1 MTGDVCM
8 ISEEQLRMVLKNNSN
23 ISAEFINRFLKKK
36 IKSVYNLGRIENI
49 EKIIELLNKYNMLSL
64 FEQCS
69 TILAQG
75 KIDDI
80 KKIIYIF

>member
-1 MTGDVCM
+1 MYVW
-8 ISEEQLRMVLKNNSN
+8 LVKN
-23 ISAEFINRFLKKK
+23 
-36 IKSVYNLGRIENI
+36 NLGRIENI